1 MNPQVIVVGF
11 DNGEVFVLE
20 PESLEIRRR
29 FKSDLE
35 DEPGRIQA
43 TAAVSRNG
51 EVLVIKS
58 SCNSFKSFDMVSGS
72 ELYTFKAPQDKA
84 GLIGPITI
92 SDDGLYAATA
102 HMPLTPDSKTCVVTW
117 SMTTSTARTVF
128 ENYTASPV
136 HLAFSP
142 SGHFLVCSDESGECS
157 EFCLTGADFMTRNIH
172 TEYTA
177 RSSMCS
183 IAWEPT
189 SNYYICGHMD
199 GSVITVESGGF
210 YFKEGGIE
218 LPEGTD
224 FNHTSAVPT
233 RAMFTRTRDSDSI
246 AALSVSPDGS
256 LVAAG
261 SNRISINYTASDTV
275 KTASSIGLYE
285 SYTNKKRWETWTDPI
300 KDGDITSIS
309 FGLCGDVIA
318 TVSGC
323 GCVRLLST
331 DDGSILAKVDLS
343 SRLSYVSFCKDVEH
357 EKKCLLAAA
366 MGLHERLGSASTLQ
380 ILPVDIMDK
389 ILRTT
394 ANI

>member
-35 DEPGRIQA
+35 NEPGRMHA

-51 EVLVIKS
+51 EVLIIKS
-58 SCNSFKSFDMVSGS
+58 SCNNFTTFDMLNGS
-72 ELYTFKAPQDKA
+72 ELYTFKAPKDKV
-84 GLIGPITI
+84 GEIGPITI

-102 HMPLTPDSKTCVVTW
+102 HMPLTPDSMTSVVTW
-117 SMTTSTARTVF
+117 SMTTLTAKTVF
-128 ENYTASPV
+128 DNYTASPV
-136 HLAFSP
+136 QLAFSP
-142 SGHFLVCSDESGECS
+142 SGNFIVCSDESGECS
-157 EFCLTGADFMTRNIH
+157 EFCLTGADFMTRNVH
-172 TEYTA
+172 TQYTA

-189 SNYYICGHMD
+189 SNYYICGHTD

-210 YFKEGGIE
+210 YFKKGGNE
-218 LPEGTD
+218 LPEGTGFD
-224 FNHTSAVPT
+224 HTSAVST
-233 RAMFTRTRDSDSI
+233 HAMLSRPSEGDSV

-261 SNRISINYTASDTV
+261 SNRISINYTTSHTI

-300 KDGDITSIS
+300 KDGDITCIS

-318 TVSGC
+318 TVSGN

-331 DDGSILAKVDLS
+331 EDGSILAKIDFS
-343 SRLSYVSFCKDVEH
+343 RRLSYVSFCKDVEH
-357 EKKCLLAAA
+357 EKKCLVAAA

-389 ILRTT
+389 ILRIDTDM
-394 ANI
+394 